1 MIGLNQANASPWMS
15 NRIWI
20 LSFWHRESVSSFF
33 VDFTCAFYGEKGMV
47 ENWIVGMV
55 GIALIVYLFVV
66 LVRPEDF

>member
-1 MIGLNQANASPWMS
+1 VLRKKSLFLPFLACNSKSQNGHGEISP
-15 NRIWI
+15 
-20 LSFWHRESVSSFF
+20 VSLFF

-55 GIALIVYLFVV
+55 GVALIVYLFVV